1 MLLKLRPY
9 IIGLFLVLS
18 LASVFFASRLRFS
31 FSFDQFFP
39 EGDPDLEFYQEFS
52 KEFGTD
58 DNFLLIALENQPD
71 IFDSLFLARTHSLAL
86 DLRSLPLVSRVQS
99 LTTLQLPV
107 KTPFGISLV
116 PAIHLQQ
123 PDLYSQDKELIFKD
137 KRWKYNLIDSAAT
150 SLVIAATTKEN
161 LTVQEAESLVS
172 QVDSLLE
179 LRQVSSKA
187 HILGRSFFQKELIDF
202 QKKEMAL
209 AFIASILL
217 VSVIMVILYRKPAGI
232 IISLGSIAL
241 SLLLFLGYLGATGS
255 ELNAISALFPVIMLI
270 VGSSDV
276 IHIFSK
282 YLDELEKNQSRE
294 ESMRITIR
302 EIGLATFM
310 TSFTTAIGFAS
321 LATSRLHTIR
331 DFGWDAAAGVM
342 IAYVTVILLTT
353 TLLSYYQKDQLF
365 HQQRGAGKWQPLLQ
379 WILNTTQQQGNKI
392 FILSIGLLLLFG
404 VGITWI
410 HTNYRIENNLPKN
423 SRVLSDFLFF
433 EKNYAGFRP
442 MEFAITIKEPYKADD
457 FEILQEIDRLE
468 NKIESAKVIKSS
480 LSINSAYKSLH
491 MMQHGNDPAYYRL
504 PDSLPEFIQ
513 YRNLIRKFMK
523 EESSL
528 FLTADKSKTRISCRM
543 QDLGAEE
550 VKRLGSDLDQW
561 VNTHLDTSRLT
572 VRRTGTGIILDKN
585 SEYVTEN
592 LLQGLAISVLIIG
605 FLMALLFRS
614 ARMLVIALIPNILPL
629 LFAAALIGYM
639 GIALEA
645 GVAIMFTI
653 IFGIAV
659 DDTIHFLTRY
669 KLCRQKGMDPVSA
682 TRTTIM
688 ETGKAIII
696 TSVILFFGFFNMVF
710 SSSPPTFTVGLLISV
725 TLFSALVFDL
735 LLLPALL
742 MHFDKTDK
750 NKPTL

>member
-1 MLLKLRPY
+1 LK
-9 IIGLFLVLS
+9 
-18 LASVFFASRLRFS
+18 
-31 FSFDQFFP
+31 
-39 EGDPDLEFYQEFS
+39 
-52 KEFGTD
+52 
-58 DNFLLIALENQPD
+58 
-71 IFDSLFLARTHSLAL
+71 
-86 DLRSLPLVSRVQS
+86 
-99 LTTLQLPV
+99 TTYL
-107 KTPFGISLV
+107 K
-116 PAIHLQQ
+116 
-123 PDLYSQDKELIFKD
+123 
-137 KRWKYNLIDSAAT
+137 
-150 SLVIAATTKEN
+150 
-161 LTVQEAESLVS
+161 
-172 QVDSLLE
+172 
-179 LRQVSSKA
+179 
-187 HILGRSFFQKELIDF
+187 ILGFS
-202 QKKEMAL
+202 
-209 AFIASILL
+209 
-217 VSVIMVILYRKPAGI
+217 
-232 IISLGSIAL
+232 
-241 SLLLFLGYLGATGS
+241 
-255 ELNAISALFPVIMLI
+255 AI
-270 VGSSDV
+270 
-276 IHIFSK
+276 
-282 YLDELEKNQSRE
+282 
-294 ESMRITIR
+294 
-302 EIGLATFM
+302 
-310 TSFTTAIGFAS
+310 
-321 LATSRLHTIR
+321 
-331 DFGWDAAAGVM
+331 
-342 IAYVTVILLTT
+342 
-353 TLLSYYQKDQLF
+353 
-365 HQQRGAGKWQPLLQ
+365 
-379 WILNTTQQQGNKI
+379 
-392 FILSIGLLLLFG
+392 
-404 VGITWI
+404 
-410 HTNYRIENNLPKN
+410 
-423 SRVLSDFLFF
+423 
-433 EKNYAGFRP
+433 
-442 MEFAITIKEPYKADD
+442 ITIKEPYKADD

>member
-423 SRVLSDFLFF
+423 SRVLSD
-433 EKNYAGFRP
+433 
-442 MEFAITIKEPYKADD
+442 
-457 FEILQEIDRLE
+457 
-468 NKIESAKVIKSS
+468 
-480 LSINSAYKSLH
+480 
-491 MMQHGNDPAYYRL
+491 YY
-504 PDSLPEFIQ
+504 
-513 YRNLIRKFMK
+513 
-523 EESSL
+523 
-528 FLTADKSKTRISCRM
+528 
-543 QDLGAEE
+543 
-550 VKRLGSDLDQW
+550 DQ
-561 VNTHLDTSRLT
+561 
-572 VRRTGTGIILDKN
+572 RTL
-585 SEYVTEN
+585 
-592 LLQGLAISVLIIG
+592 
-605 FLMALLFRS
+605 
-614 ARMLVIALIPNILPL
+614 
-629 LFAAALIGYM
+629 
-639 GIALEA
+639 
-645 GVAIMFTI
+645 
-653 IFGIAV
+653 
-659 DDTIHFLTRY
+659 
-669 KLCRQKGMDPVSA
+669 
-682 TRTTIM
+682 
-688 ETGKAIII
+688 
-696 TSVILFFGFFNMVF
+696 
-710 SSSPPTFTVGLLISV
+710 
-725 TLFSALVFDL
+725 
-735 LLLPALL
+735 
-742 MHFDKTDK
+742 
-750 NKPTL
+750 

>member
-1 MLLKLRPY
+1 
-9 IIGLFLVLS
+9 
-18 LASVFFASRLRFS
+18 
-31 FSFDQFFP
+31 
-39 EGDPDLEFYQEFS
+39 
-52 KEFGTD
+52 
-58 DNFLLIALENQPD
+58 
-71 IFDSLFLARTHSLAL
+71 
-86 DLRSLPLVSRVQS
+86 
-99 LTTLQLPV
+99 
-107 KTPFGISLV
+107 
-116 PAIHLQQ
+116 
-123 PDLYSQDKELIFKD
+123 LIFKD
-137 KRWKYNLIDSAAT
+137 KRWRYNLIDSAAT

-161 LTVQEAESLVS
+161 LSVQEAESLVV

-217 VSVIMVILYRKPAGI
+217 VSIIMVVLYRKPAGI

-282 YLDELEKNQSRE
+282 YLDELEKNHSRE
-294 ESMRITIR
+294 EAMRITIR

-331 DFGWDAAAGVM
+331 NFGWDAAAGVM
-342 IAYVTVILLTT
+342 IAYITVILLTT
-353 TLLSYYQKDQLF
+353 TLLSYYHKDQLF
-365 HQQRGAGKWQPLLQ
+365 HQKSGAGKWQPLLR
-379 WILNTTQQQGNKI
+379 WIFKTNHQKGKQL
-392 FILSIGLLLLFG
+392 FVVSFGLFLLFLA
-404 VGITWI
+404 GITWI
-410 HTNYRIENNLPKN
+410 HTNYRIENNLPKK

-442 MEFAITIKEPYKADD
+442 MEFAISVNAPYKADD
-457 FEILQEIDRLE
+457 FEILQDIDRLE
-468 NKIESAKVIKSS
+468 RKIESTQVIKLS
-480 LSINSAYKSLH
+480 LSISSAYKSLH

-504 PDSLPEFIQ
+504 PDSLPQFTQ

-528 FLTADKSKTRISCRM
+528 FLTEDKSKTRISCRM

-550 VKRLGSDLDQW
+550 VKRLGADLDNW
-561 VNTHLDTSRLT
+561 VSSNLDTSRLT

-592 LLQGLAISVLIIG
+592 LLQGLALSLLIIG

-614 ARMLVIALIPNILPL
+614 AKMLVIALIPNILPL

-669 KLCRQKGMDPVSA
+669 KLCRQKGMDAVSA
-682 TRTTIM
+682 TQTTIM

-710 SSSPPTFTVGLLISV
+710 STSPPTFTVGILISV
-725 TLFSALVFDL
+725 TLLSALVFDL

-742 MHFDKTDK
+742 MHFDKEDK
-750 NKPTL
+750 NKPT